1 MDIRYIRKNMQK
13 QSVNDMMNVL
23 KDLVIKSDIAT
34 INNFSELKQYHAGE
48 KVYIKEGNIHRVY
61 VCKVA
66 NSTVGEI
73 KPNEWYQ
80 YIEGDSQSGN
90 NINPIDIYEETTTV
104 EKKGYLDYPLN
115 YSNYNSNN
123 TKIAVFNSVQP
134 RLRYGID
141 FTVTSNGVVKFL
153 KSLNAGERLIF
164 EIRKLNG
171 RVFNNL
177 FREVYVEETYTPVRK
192 TKIVPITYHG
202 YRESSKL
209 QIFNKDGKLLT
220 KGIDYTLNR
229 NKIIMKNW
237 VNAKEN
243 VHITMWNKVMIKSTS
258 HDYIID
264 EDGTVY
270 KLGVNDMAQ
279 LLLTE
284 CGDVAIGNP
293 YIELVSDDGR
303 LFHCTPTRDKQLKL
317 TQVEPDVIL
326 SSDEKKYKISIDSTG
341 KLYLKEVDIDFHKD
355 IYIVSLDTQLYQL
368 VSNNGELDINKVVN
382 NTILIQSLSY
392 KHIISDDS
400 RLYNLTIENGVLK
413 STEIK
418 PDYNKEKPTKYLNL
432 ISESGIN
439 FLFFATNDGHLAVR
453 PIYLVDDTSNIVLG
467 DDGGLYLIGMTNEGE
482 IFTQEV
488 RSAPYVAEHK
498 QITDAEMNLYEIH
511 IDEGKH
517 LYLQNM
523 NTAVSKQIPVTLDS
537 DAKDE
542 YIVFVLNDY
551 LITYN
556 TKQSTILKDRTSGYE
571 YATFVK
577 DNTIIPIRVQ
587 TDLKEK
593 DFIPLVTDH
602 KLYKLCIDNEVVKIV
617 DTNII
622 LPEKENFN
630 ISMTNQAG
638 DKNYTIAMVNG
649 EMVIVNS

>member
-171 RVFNNL
+171 KVFNNL

-192 TKIVPITYHG
+192 TKMVPITYHG

-341 KLYLKEVDIDFHKD
+341 KLYLKEIDIDFHKD

-523 NTAVSKQIPVTLDS
+523 NTTVSKQIPVTLDS